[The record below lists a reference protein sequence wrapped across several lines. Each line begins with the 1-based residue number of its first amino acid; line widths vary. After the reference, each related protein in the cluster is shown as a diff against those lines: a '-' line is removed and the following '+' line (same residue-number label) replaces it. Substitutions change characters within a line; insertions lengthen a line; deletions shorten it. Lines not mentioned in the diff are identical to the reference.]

1 MTFEYFLTCMVV
13 ILIPGTG
20 MVYAVAMA
28 IAGGWRTGL
37 IAAFAST
44 MGIVPHLLA
53 AIFGLAVLMHTSAIA
68 FQFVKYAGVAYLLYL
83 AWQTLRSAGPIK
95 LDDKPRHVPSV
106 LQVIGSGI
114 AINSL
119 NPKLSLFFMAFL
131 PQFVNVNAANSTVE
145 MLALGAIFMALTFL
159 VFAVFA
165 VLAFSIRQLLTNS
178 PTFMRWFRRTVA
190 VSFGLLAA
198 KLAVS
203 EQ

>member
-1 MTFEYFLTCMVV
+1 M
-13 ILIPGTG
+13 
-20 MVYAVAMA
+20 
-28 IAGGWRTGL
+28 
-37 IAAFAST
+37 
-44 MGIVPHLLA
+44 
-53 AIFGLAVLMHTSAIA
+53 
-68 FQFVKYAGVAYLLYL
+68 
-83 AWQTLRSAGPIK
+83 
-95 LDDKPRHVPSV
+95 
-106 LQVIGSGI
+106 
-114 AINSL
+114 
-119 NPKLSLFFMAFL
+119 
-131 PQFVNVNAANSTVE
+131 NAANSTVE